1 MDYPRNL
8 CKEIEP
14 KLDLP
19 EALFI
24 LGPRQSGKTTLLKQ
38 LMRKVGEERSIYIDL
53 EFPELLRIFSMGV
66 TEILKYLN
74 YHRPNQ
80 NSRVFVFLDEVQY
93 LSDFSHIVKLMVDH
107 YSDQFK
113 LVMSGSSSALIKYQF
128 KESLVGRK
136 LVYELFPLSF
146 DEYLRFK
153 AEDKLSDMLI
163 YEPDSIPLDK
173 ISALENYLQDY
184 IIYGGY
190 PKVVKQVSR
199 DDKRQILLDIVN
211 SYILKDIKDLFKIE
225 KTQQLNHLVRYLAA
239 NIGKHVNHQSLAT
252 EIMLHRE
259 TIQAYLEIL
268 EECYI
273 IRRLKPYYQNLSTEL
288 KQMNKLYFV
297 DSGIRNVLI
306 DNLNELELRSDKGEL
321 FENFMYSHLFHNV
334 KADQKIRYWQTRNH
348 QEIDFIITSSAMLLA
363 LETKYSGDKSVSFAA
378 FQRAYPDSVCRV
390 LCFRNPNPARQE
402 LYGWQALGLLK

>member
-8 CKEIEP
+8 CKAIEP
-14 KLDLP
+14 KLQLP

-38 LMRKVGEERSIYIDL
+38 LMHKVGEDRSIYIDL
-53 EFPELLRIFSMGV
+53 EFPELLRIFSTGI

-74 YHRPNQ
+74 YHRPKQ
-80 NSRVFVFLDEVQY
+80 NDRIYVFIDEVQY

-107 YSDQFK
+107 YSGQCQ

-146 DEYLRFK
+146 DEYLRFRE
-153 AEDKLSDMLI
+153 EDKLSDMLVH
-163 YEPDSIPLDK
+163 EPDSIPMEKL
-173 ISALENYLQDY
+173 SALEDYLQDY

-190 PKVVKQVSR
+190 PKVVKQQTR
-199 DDKRQILLDIVN
+199 EDKRQVLTDIVN

-225 KTQQLNHLVRYLAA
+225 KSQQLNHLVRYLAA
-239 NIGKHVNHQSLAT
+239 NIGKCINQQSLAT
-252 EIMLHRE
+252 ETRLHRE
-259 TIQAYLEIL
+259 TIQAYLNIL

-273 IRRLKPYYQNLSTEL
+273 IRRLQPFYQNLSTEL
-288 KQMNKLYFV
+288 KKMNKLYFV
-297 DSGIRNVLI
+297 DTGVRNLLI

-321 FENFMYSHLFHNV
+321 VENYMHSHLFHNV
-334 KADQKIRYWQTRNH
+334 KPDQKIRYWQTRSH
-348 QEIDFIITSSAMLLA
+348 QEIDFIVTGSAKLLA

-378 FQRAYPDSVCRV
+378 FKRAYPDAVCKV
-390 LCFRNPNPARQE
+390 VCMRNPNPARQE
-402 LYGWQALGLLK
+402 IFSWQAGG